1 MPIDSG
7 LAFAFGNRHSTIGNP
22 KMFLPKLAFTNL
34 INRKTRVALT
44 VAAIALSVSLVVAV
58 TSGYASLEAAAYKFF
73 TQYLGNT
80 DATITPKNA
89 GGGVPENLVDQL
101 KHDPLVKQAVG
112 RFETEIGLLDAR
124 RVAEVIGI
132 SRPQDTQV
140 EQMRL
145 ERGQWFN
152 SSDGNVAVIDQ
163 GASMLMNKDIGDEF
177 ELPGIDNERLKLKP
191 VGVVHKPDVMASARP
206 TIYLPLHTL
215 QAFKHF
221 PNELT
226 RILITLQ
233 PNANAQQFQE
243 RWEPRLARI
252 DPNLR
257 LRLAGNGREI
267 LGQNLQALHLVS
279 YMGGMVSM
287 VAAMFI
293 VFSSLSMG
301 VTERQRTLGMLRAVG
316 ALRIQVAALVILEGI
331 LIAVAGVAVGVPLGW
346 CWIRLL
352 AWWFDK
358 LFFAGVVL
366 SWGGIS
372 FGAGGSVAAAL
383 LASILPAWSASRVSP
398 LEAMSPLAQP
408 SRAIVPILSAVLGLI
423 LVFVDPLVLY
433 GPTEHVLS
441 RLGFTSPHNLARVV
455 KFWFHFGVG
464 LPAVMLG
471 FFLLSPTLVWAVEG
485 ALAPA
490 IGKMLGLGHALLRQ
504 QLSSGLWRAAGTC
517 TALMVGLAVLI
528 VLQTE
533 GRTALKGWRLPD
545 KFPDMFMVDFTGIDL
560 AEVPKLQEIPGI
572 QRVMPIAIVAP
583 DLPRGFLGMAG
594 LMFMPDRTMF
604 IGIDP
609 DKAFKMMELDFREGN
624 VTEAQRLLKQGRH
637 IIVTTEFKQLK
648 GLGVGDKLPLKTDH
662 GFVPYTIAGVVWSPG
677 IEVIVSA
684 FDMSRQMDQRTS
696 ASIFG
701 TIDDAERD
709 FGVKKLLLF
718 AADLDASAEKDK
730 VLKDVQLRLRAYGMR
745 GGDVR
750 RIKQNIENAFYNLL
764 LLVSTVAFAA
774 MAVASLGVT
783 NTIMASIRTRRWEFG
798 VLRSIGVTRSQ
809 LLRVVLAEAVLLAV
823 AACALGVVA
832 GLEMSVNAEAVQVAV
847 TGYKPPIFIPW
858 NYVALGMGIVLLV
871 SIIAS
876 LWPAIWVATAEPL
889 ELLQAGRAAT

>member
-1 MPIDSG
+1 
-7 LAFAFGNRHSTIGNP
+7 
-22 KMFLPKLAFTNL
+22 MFLPKLAFSNL
-34 INRKTRVALT
+34 ITRKARVGLT
-44 VAAIALSVSLVVAV
+44 AAAIALSVSLVVAV

-89 GGGVPENLVDQL
+89 GSGIPESLLAQI
-101 KHDPLVKQAVG
+101 KRDPLVKQAVG
-112 RFETEIGLLDAR
+112 RFETEMGLLDVH

-145 ERGQWFN
+145 ERGGWFN

-163 GASMLMNKDIGDEF
+163 GASMLLNKDIGDEF
-177 ELPGIDNERLKLKP
+177 ELPGIGNERLKVKP

-215 QAFKHF
+215 QTFKHF

-226 RILITLQ
+226 RILISLQ
-233 PNANAQQFQE
+233 PQANAQQFQE
-243 RWEPRLARI
+243 RWEPRLAAI

-257 LRLAGNGREI
+257 LRLAGNGRDI

-279 YMGGMVSM
+279 YMGGLVSM

-316 ALRIQVAALVILEGI
+316 ALRIQVAALVILEGV
-331 LIAVAGVAVGVPLGW
+331 LVATAGVAIGVPLGW
-346 CWIRLL
+346 CWISLL
-352 AWWFDK
+352 AWWFNK
-358 LFFAGVVL
+358 LFFAGVAL
-366 SWGGIS
+366 SWGGVI
-372 FGAGGSVAAAL
+372 FGAGGSVLAAL
-383 LASILPAWSASRVSP
+383 LASILPAWSAARVSP
-398 LEAMSPLAQP
+398 LEAMNPLARP
-408 SRAIVPILSAVLGLI
+408 PSSRAPVVCALVGLI
-423 LVFVDPLVLY
+423 LVGLDPLVLF
-433 GPTEHVLS
+433 GPTEKALA
-441 RLGFTSPHNLARVV
+441 RLGFSAPHDLVRMV

-464 LPAVMLG
+464 LPALMLG
-471 FFLLSPTLVWAVEG
+471 FFLLSPSLVWVVET
-485 ALAPA
+485 ALAPVVA
-490 IGKMLGLGHALLRQ
+490 KLLGLGQALLRQ

-560 AEVPKLQEIPGI
+560 WDVPKLQEIPGI
-572 QRVMPIAIVAP
+572 SRVMPIAIVAP

-624 VTEAQRLLKQGRH
+624 VTDAQRLLKQGRH
-637 IIVTTEFKQLK
+637 ILVTTEFKQLK
-648 GLGVGDKLPLKTDH
+648 GLGVGDTMPLKTDH

-684 FDMSRQMDQRTS
+684 FDMGRQMDQRTS
-696 ASIFG
+696 ASVFG
-701 TIDDAERD
+701 TIEDAERD

-718 AADLDASAEKDK
+718 AADLDAGAEKDK

-783 NTIMASIRTRRWEFG
+783 NTIMASIRTRRWQFG
-798 VLRSIGVTRSQ
+798 ILRSIGVTRSQ
-809 LLRVVLAEAVLLAV
+809 LLRVVLAEALLLGIV
-823 AACALGVVA
+823 GCALGVAA
-832 GLEMSVNAEAVQVAV
+832 GLEMSLNAEAVQVAL
-847 TGYKPPIFIPW
+847 TGYKPPIFVPW

-871 SIIAS
+871 SIVAS
-876 LWPAIWVATAEPL
+876 LWPAVWVANAEPL